1 MTSTFNL
8 STSASVKMALVS
20 ALLETA
26 IVAEDVAVD
35 NGIVAD
41 VVDIST

>member
-1 MTSTFNL
+1 
-8 STSASVKMALVS
+8 MALVS

-35 NGIVAD
+35 NGTMAD
-41 VVDIST
+41 VVDISTWVGRVAAVTAC